1 MAFPNYTYPA
11 YGAYNPVTPF
21 APAPQVY
28 QPQQPTQQPSQTI
41 QPQSNVNTQPAFFC
55 RPVASREE
63 ALGVPVDFMGAP
75 MFFPDLAH
83 NVVYM
88 KRFNTNTGAAD
99 VFEFHGQQQ
108 AKEQQA
114 ENPAPAFAPLD
125 EFMDMKDTI
134 NNLKDEIERLKKP
147 TSGGKA
153 GKKNDASGRTPRG
166 VRGLK
171 RQRPG
176 WLCAPPRSHPSRGA
190 GIEIVRNTTSPS
202 IPGISRTPH
211 GVRGLKSAA
220 GPRPHGVCLSPPSRG
235 AWINPSYRGA

>member
-21 APAPQVY
+21 AAPQVY
-28 QPQQPTQQPSQTI
+28 QPQQTTQQPSQAI
-41 QPQSNVNTQPAFFC
+41 QAQGSVNTQPAFFC

-108 AKEQQA
+108 AREQQV
-114 ENPAPAFAPLD
+114 ENPLPAFAPLD

-147 TSGGKA
+147 ASGGKA
-153 GKKNDASGRTPRG
+153 GKKNDASD
-166 VRGLK
+166 
-171 RQRPG
+171 
-176 WLCAPPRSHPSRGA
+176 
-190 GIEIVRNTTSPS
+190 E
-202 IPGISRTPH
+202 
-211 GVRGLKSAA
+211 
-220 GPRPHGVCLSPPSRG
+220 
-235 AWINPSYRGA
+235 

>member
-1 MAFPNYTYPA
+1 MYTEFQSK
-11 YGAYNPVTPF
+11 T
-21 APAPQVY
+21 VY
-28 QPQQPTQQPSQTI
+28 IIGKRFKTLSALCRRKTI
-41 QPQSNVNTQPAFFC
+41 YRRQ
-55 RPVASREE
+55 
-63 ALGVPVDFMGAP
+63 GVPVDFMGAP

-153 GKKNDASGRTPRG
+153 GKKNDASD
-166 VRGLK
+166 
-171 RQRPG
+171 
-176 WLCAPPRSHPSRGA
+176 
-190 GIEIVRNTTSPS
+190 E
-202 IPGISRTPH
+202 
-211 GVRGLKSAA
+211 
-220 GPRPHGVCLSPPSRG
+220 
-235 AWINPSYRGA
+235 

>member
-28 QPQQPTQQPSQTI
+28 QPQQPAQQPSQAI
-41 QPQSNVNTQPAFFC
+41 QAQGSVNTQPAFFC

-83 NVVYM
+83 NVIYM

-99 VFEFHGQQQ
+99 VFEFHSQQQ
-108 AKEQQA
+108 AREQPA
-114 ENPAPAFAPLD
+114 ENIAPAFAPLD

-147 TSGGKA
+147 VSSGKA
-153 GKKNDASGRTPRG
+153 GKKNDASD
-166 VRGLK
+166 
-171 RQRPG
+171 
-176 WLCAPPRSHPSRGA
+176 
-190 GIEIVRNTTSPS
+190 E
-202 IPGISRTPH
+202 
-211 GVRGLKSAA
+211 
-220 GPRPHGVCLSPPSRG
+220 
-235 AWINPSYRGA
+235 

>member
-114 ENPAPAFAPLD
+114 ENQSLKLAASQANQNSYLTATLD
-125 EFMDMKDTI
+125 AQTNELI
-134 NNLKDEIERLKKP
+134 RRI
-147 TSGGKA
+147 
-153 GKKNDASGRTPRG
+153 
-166 VRGLK
+166 
-171 RQRPG
+171 
-176 WLCAPPRSHPSRGA
+176 
-190 GIEIVRNTTSPS
+190 SPS
-202 IPGISRTPH
+202 PVPAYQ
-211 GVRGLKSAA
+211 V
-220 GPRPHGVCLSPPSRG
+220 P
-235 AWINPSYRGA
+235 NPYTGCCGYNNCGC

>member
-63 ALGVPVDFMGAP
+63 ALGVPVHFMGAP

-153 GKKNDASGRTPRG
+153 GKKNDASD
-166 VRGLK
+166 
-171 RQRPG
+171 
-176 WLCAPPRSHPSRGA
+176 
-190 GIEIVRNTTSPS
+190 E
-202 IPGISRTPH
+202 
-211 GVRGLKSAA
+211 
-220 GPRPHGVCLSPPSRG
+220 
-235 AWINPSYRGA
+235 

>member
-28 QPQQPTQQPSQTI
+28 QPQQPAQQPSQAI
-41 QPQSNVNTQPAFFC
+41 QTQGSVNTQPAFFC

-99 VFEFHGQQQ
+99 VFEFHGQQE
-108 AKEQQA
+108 ARDQQI

-147 TSGGKA
+147 ASGGKA
-153 GKKNDASGRTPRG
+153 GKKNDASD
-166 VRGLK
+166 
-171 RQRPG
+171 
-176 WLCAPPRSHPSRGA
+176 
-190 GIEIVRNTTSPS
+190 E
-202 IPGISRTPH
+202 
-211 GVRGLKSAA
+211 
-220 GPRPHGVCLSPPSRG
+220 
-235 AWINPSYRGA
+235 

>member
-28 QPQQPTQQPSQTI
+28 QTQQPAQQPSQAI
-41 QPQSNVNTQPAFFC
+41 QTQGSVNTQPAFFC

-99 VFEFHGQQQ
+99 VFEFHGQQEARDQ
-108 AKEQQA
+108 KI

-147 TSGGKA
+147 ASGGKA
-153 GKKNDASGRTPRG
+153 GKKNDASD
-166 VRGLK
+166 
-171 RQRPG
+171 
-176 WLCAPPRSHPSRGA
+176 
-190 GIEIVRNTTSPS
+190 E
-202 IPGISRTPH
+202 
-211 GVRGLKSAA
+211 
-220 GPRPHGVCLSPPSRG
+220 
-235 AWINPSYRGA
+235 

>member
-11 YGAYNPVTPF
+11 YGGYNPVTPF

-28 QPQQPTQQPSQTI
+28 QPQQPPQQPSQAV
-41 QPQSNVNTQPAFFC
+41 QPQGNVNTQPTFFC

-108 AKEQQA
+108 AKEQQT

-147 TSGGKA
+147 ASGGKA
-153 GKKNDASGRTPRG
+153 GKKNDASD
-166 VRGLK
+166 
-171 RQRPG
+171 
-176 WLCAPPRSHPSRGA
+176 
-190 GIEIVRNTTSPS
+190 E
-202 IPGISRTPH
+202 
-211 GVRGLKSAA
+211 
-220 GPRPHGVCLSPPSRG
+220 
-235 AWINPSYRGA
+235 